1 MWKHES
7 HGKERGGMLMR
18 NNLTREMCAKEFVCT
33 RVTFGFNKSIGRGWN
48 KQLTLLRPRCS
59 SEKAMKYLAAEIEI
73 MLVFKNTKQGVVNYL
88 ILTQGNI
95 KRVLNE
101 LTPAVTEGG
110 GEIRPKARNKVSERE
125 KIFSHSFRHRP
136 NLNIIGDV
144 CKKRRKIP
152 LYS

>member
-1 MWKHES
+1 
-7 HGKERGGMLMR
+7 
-18 NNLTREMCAKEFVCT
+18 
-33 RVTFGFNKSIGRGWN
+33 
-48 KQLTLLRPRCS
+48 
-59 SEKAMKYLAAEIEI
+59 MKYLAAEIEI
-73 MLVFKNTKQGVVNYL
+73 MLVFKITKQGVVNYL

-125 KIFSHSFRHRP
+125 KIFSHSFRHRL
-136 NLNIIGDV
+136 NLNIIII